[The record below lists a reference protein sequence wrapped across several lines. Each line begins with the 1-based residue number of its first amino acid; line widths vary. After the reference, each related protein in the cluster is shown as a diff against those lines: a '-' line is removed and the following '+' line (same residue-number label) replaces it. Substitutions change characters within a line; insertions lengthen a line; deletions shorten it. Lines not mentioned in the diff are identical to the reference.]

1 MDSPPSPTRLAETLR
16 RAIRTPRH
24 WLLLLLAAILA
35 ANLMFGYRAYAQAD
49 RREPSDSGY
58 GPMALFSQVIQ
69 VIRQNYVDADRV
81 GYDTL
86 VRGALK
92 GMLQELDPFSSYLE
106 PKGFEEMTRDTEGQ
120 EFGGVG
126 IQITV
131 RNGILTVI
139 APMEGTP
146 AFKAGIK
153 PGDTILEI
161 EGASTRAMSLDE
173 SVGMLKGEPGSSVR
187 ILIYRESE
195 DLTREIVLERAKIE
209 VHSVRSAMIPDSRIG
224 YLRISQFNRPTA
236 NDLDD
241 ALASLS
247 KDGAEALVLDLRDNP
262 GGLLHSAVEVCSRF
276 LPPGQLIVFT
286 EGRTPESRQDYLS
299 GNADKVTDLRL
310 AILVNG
316 NSASA
321 AEIVGGCLQDHN
333 RAVLVGETTFGKA
346 SVQTVMPLPDRSAL
360 RLTTAHYYTPS
371 RRAIHE
377 HGIEPDIAVPIAPRE
392 TLALVHQRVAYP
404 GIVKP
409 NAKDAVADAQLE
421 RAIEI
426 LKGVMLFTRAES
438 AHAAP

>member
-1 MDSPPSPTRLAETLR
+1 MLR
-16 RAIRTPRH
+16 HAIRTPRH
-24 WLLLLLAAILA
+24 WLFLLLVAALA
-35 ANLMFGYRAYAQAD
+35 ANLLIGYGAYAQASQ
-49 RREPSDSGY
+49 RGPTDSGY
-58 GPMALFSQVIQ
+58 GPMTLFTQVIQ

-81 GYDTL
+81 SYDTL

-92 GMLQELDPFSSYLE
+92 GMLHELDPFSSYLE
-106 PKGFEEMTRDTEGQ
+106 PKGYQEMVRDTEGQ

-153 PGDTILEI
+153 PGDAILEI
-161 EGASTRAMSLDE
+161 EGASTRAMNLEE
-173 SVGMLKGEPGSSVR
+173 SVNLLKGEPGSSVR
-187 ILIYRESE
+187 IVIYRESE
-195 DLTREIVLERAKIE
+195 DLTREITLERAKIE
-209 VHSVRSAMIPDSRIG
+209 VHTVRAAMIPESKIG
-224 YLRISQFNRPTA
+224 YLRISQFNAPTA
-236 NDLDD
+236 QDLDD
-241 ALASLS
+241 ALAGLRQ
-247 KDGAEALVLDLRDNP
+247 DGAVALVLDLRDNP
-262 GGLLHSAVEVCSRF
+262 GGLLQSAVEVCSRF
-276 LPPGQLIVFT
+276 LPPGQPVVSI
-286 EGRTPESRQDYLS
+286 EGRNANARQEYLS
-299 GNADKVTDLRL
+299 GNVSQPSDLRL

-333 RAVLVGETTFGKA
+333 RAVLVGETTFGKG
-346 SVQTVMPLPDRSAL
+346 SVQTIMPLPDMGAL

-371 RRAIHE
+371 KRVIHE
-377 HGIEPDIAVPIAPRE
+377 HGIDPDIVVPITPRE

-409 NAKDAVADAQLE
+409 GSKDAVTDTQLE

-426 LKGVMLFTRAES
+426 LKGVMLFTRADTTQ
-438 AHAAP
+438 AAP